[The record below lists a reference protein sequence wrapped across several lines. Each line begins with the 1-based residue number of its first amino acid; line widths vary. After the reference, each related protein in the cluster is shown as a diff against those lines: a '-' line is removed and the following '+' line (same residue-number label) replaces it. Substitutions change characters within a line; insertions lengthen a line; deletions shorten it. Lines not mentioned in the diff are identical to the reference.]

1 MGRLLSHCC
10 LPEFLGFFPPSP
22 LFLYL
27 SPFPSQEMLKFLIFS
42 QVMWRPSSGNSP
54 SASAVS
60 LRGGEVPCSST
71 TGPGASCSC
80 HGPSDPRCSLL
91 LWMGHSAMQ
100 TQPTQREKALPFPC
114 FLSLAFLRRKK
125 PFSCNPSADH
135 LPCLPMFHMPGAKQ
149 VACWGLGPS
158 R

>member
-1 MGRLLSHCC
+1 MGSLLSHCC
-10 LPEFLGFFPPSP
+10 LPEFLGFFPFSP
-22 LFLYL
+22 LFLCL
-27 SPFPSQEMLKFLIFS
+27 SPLPSQEMLKFLIFS

-71 TGPGASCSC
+71 TGPGASRSY
-80 HGPSDPRCSLL
+80 HGPGGPRCFPL

-125 PFSCNPSADH
+125 SFSCNSSADH
-135 LPCLPMFHMPGAKQ
+135 LPHSPMCHMLGVKQ
-149 VACWGLGPS
+149 VICWGLGPL